1 MTTST
6 PPKLLSKLSIY
17 FNWLMMLGISA
28 LGFTG
33 LKLLS
38 NPDQLAILGL
48 TSLMVVGTM
57 GTWRWGWFA
66 FALVRSLIYRH
77 LVFVRWRRRANAIS
91 VEELPRL
98 CLIAPTFKE
107 KPWITERVFRAIAQE
122 AMTLT
127 QPIILVIVTTEAEIV
142 AITEILKSVDPDL
155 NSVHLISLADPGGG
169 KRKALVAGLR
179 KLASLDLP
187 KDTIVGLMD
196 GDSVVSSGTFRKC
209 LPFFRMFPKMGAL
222 TTDEMPIVVGSYLF
236 SEWLHLRFCQRHLYM
251 CSHSLSRKLLC
262 LTGRFSLYRAEAAL
276 DPSFADLLENDNL
289 DDWLWGRFKFLSGDD
304 KSTWYWLLRRKYD
317 LLYMPDVMV
326 YTIETISGSFAERA
340 YQNMRRWFGN
350 MLRNGNRAIA
360 LGPHRTGWFIWYCL
374 LDQRISIW
382 TSLIAPSLL
391 LMYLLQGKWTAVGII
406 SSWIAFSRPLMLMI
420 VFCGRESHLKP
431 IHLLILLLAQWSSSA
446 IKVWTQMNLPK
457 QKWSNRGN
465 QSRSVEGLA
474 WKRRLKDHTSRFLLI
489 TQSFSFVVCILCLS
503 KVVNPVQDLA
513 GLWWSNQVVA
523 QPTATQI
530 VEASN
535 HNIVPNDNRDDSASL
550 QALINRLPREGHV
563 QINLPIGEIELF
575 HPLEINRSNT
585 IIKGQGIR
593 RTVLQARFSRT
604 VAEAVLAIRPAR
616 SQDKLQNIQ
625 LNGFTLVQAQPKTA
639 ADSAD
644 GIILEK
650 VMQASITNL
659 NLENSGRHSLVLHQ
673 TQDVK
678 IEYVAMK
685 DSSEQ

>member
-1 MTTST
+1 
-6 PPKLLSKLSIY
+6 
-17 FNWLMMLGISA
+17 
-28 LGFTG
+28 
-33 LKLLS
+33 
-38 NPDQLAILGL
+38 
-48 TSLMVVGTM
+48 
-57 GTWRWGWFA
+57 
-66 FALVRSLIYRH
+66 
-77 LVFVRWRRRANAIS
+77 
-91 VEELPRL
+91 
-98 CLIAPTFKE
+98 
-107 KPWITERVFRAIAQE
+107 
-122 AMTLT
+122 
-127 QPIILVIVTTEAEIV
+127 
-142 AITEILKSVDPDL
+142 
-155 NSVHLISLADPGGG
+155 
-169 KRKALVAGLR
+169 
-179 KLASLDLP
+179 
-187 KDTIVGLMD
+187 
-196 GDSVVSSGTFRKC
+196 
-209 LPFFRMFPKMGAL
+209 
-222 TTDEMPIVVGSYLF
+222 
-236 SEWLHLRFCQRHLYM
+236 
-251 CSHSLSRKLLC
+251 
-262 LTGRFSLYRAEAAL
+262 
-276 DPSFADLLENDNL
+276 
-289 DDWLWGRFKFLSGDD
+289 
-304 KSTWYWLLRRKYD
+304 
-317 LLYMPDVMV
+317 MPDVMV

-360 LGPHRTGWFIWYCL
+360 LGPHRTGLFIWYCL

-406 SSWIAFSRPLMLMI
+406 LSWIAFSRPLMLMI

-431 IHLLILLLAQWSSSA
+431 IHLVILLLAQWSSSA
-446 IKVWTQMNLPK
+446 IKVRTQMNLPK

-489 TQSFSFVVCILCLS
+489 TQSFSFIVFILCLS

-550 QALINRLPREGHV
+550 QALINQLPREGQV

-575 HPLEINRSNT
+575 HPVEINRSNT

-604 VAEAVLAIRPAR
+604 VAEAVLAIRPPR
-616 SQDKLQNIQ
+616 SQDKLHNIQ
-625 LNGFTLVQAQPKTA
+625 LNGFTLVQVQPKTA

-644 GIILEK
+644 GIVLEK
-650 VMQASITNL
+650 VMQASIKNL

-673 TQDVK
+673 TQNVK
-678 IEYVAMK
+678 VEYVAMK